1 MAGNNPTLYGYVFD
15 PNIQI
20 NPFGL
25 KKYVVYQAYELD
37 AKGTCT
43 EKIYT
48 GRTNGN
54 DNMSIDQILNRQ
66 VMRQTRLQEFLLRK
80 PTRKD
85 MKPLLLTLK
94 IIKQGNL
101 IVI

>member
-1 MAGNNPTLYGYVFD
+1 MALEENNPTLYGYVFD

-66 VMRQTRLQEFLLRK
+66 HSKYHR
-80 PTRKD
+80 
-85 MKPLLLTLK
+85 
-94 IIKQGNL
+94 NL
-101 IVI
+101 ECL

>member
-1 MAGNNPTLYGYVFD
+1 MALAENNPTLYWYVFD

-48 GRTNGN
+48 RRTNGN

-66 VMRQTRLQEFLLRK
+66 HSKYHR
-80 PTRKD
+80 
-85 MKPLLLTLK
+85 
-94 IIKQGNL
+94 NL
-101 IVI
+101 ECL